1 MATHGT
7 KRELEARRMLAADL
21 FERGV
26 ATGEVA
32 AQLGVT
38 PGAVSQWRS
47 LWEEHGK
54 EGLRSKP
61 HPGSKPRLSDDQR
74 DELVGLLLEGP
85 RANGFSTDLWTLPRV
100 ADLID
105 RCFGVSY
112 DPSHVSRILKRLGWS
127 PQKPTKRAREQDEE
141 LVSEWRK
148 KDWPRIK
155 KNSQGR

>member
-1 MATHGT
+1 
-7 KRELEARRMLAADL
+7 MLASKL
-21 FERGV
+21 FEDGV
-26 ATGEVA
+26 GPSEVA
-32 AQLGVT
+32 ERLGAT
-38 PGAVSQWRS
+38 KGAASQWKS
-47 LWEEHGK
+47 LWEKHGK

-74 DELVGLLLEGP
+74 GELVELLLEGP
-85 RANGFSTDLWTLPRV
+85 SANGFSTDLWTLPRV

-105 RCFGVSY
+105 RRFGVSY

-155 KNSQGR
+155 KNSQER